1 MKTNLSA
8 DLIYIQWKEEY
19 KDVLESLPG
28 KQIYMLFSGGKDS
41 SVAMNFILR
50 AAKEFRFDFEAHAAS
65 FPVHRYTDE
74 EKDKIGSYWRKKKK
88 NIIWHETK
96 ETDEYIYN
104 TANPC
109 LLCQELRKKMLKNIL
124 TSSTQDWNNLVLIA
138 GYSLWDIVS
147 YSIEHLTS
155 NIFSTP
161 DNHTTVE
168 KNKRFLETAQ
178 RFYPLMK
185 MKEGYTIFRPV
196 IKFNNDAIQKVVSEK
211 DIPNLSIPCKFENL
225 RPKKIMEKYFDKIE
239 AGFNYNQVFEFAKKS
254 LGLPGM
260 SSYTSIN
267 REEYLRNFF

>member
-1 MKTNLSA
+1 MKANVSA
-8 DLIYIQWKEEY
+8 NFIYIQWKEEY
-19 KDVLESLPG
+19 RHVLESLPD

-41 SVAMNFILR
+41 SMAMDLILR
-50 AAKEFRFDFEAHAAS
+50 AAKEFRFDFEAHAAA

-74 EKDKIGSYWRKKKK
+74 EKDKIGSYWSKRGK

-109 LLCQELRKKMLKNIL
+109 LLCQGLRKKMLKNIL

-147 YSIEHLTS
+147 YSIEHLIS

-161 DNHTTVE
+161 DNHTDVE

-196 IKFNNDAIQKVVSEK
+196 IKFNNDEIQKIVSEK
-211 DIPNLSIPCKFENL
+211 DIPTLSIPCRFENL
-225 RPKKIMEKYFDKIE
+225 RPKKNMEKYFDKMGTE
-239 AGFNYNQVFEFAKKS
+239 FNYNQVFDFARKS
-254 LGLPGM
+254 LGLPCI

-267 REEYLRNFF
+267 RKEYLRNFF

>member
-1 MKTNLSA
+1 MKINLNTDSS
-8 DLIYIQWKEEY
+8 YIRWREEY
-19 KDVLESLPG
+19 KDVLKSLPG
-28 KQIYMLFSGGKDS
+28 KQIYILFSGGKDS
-41 SVAMNFILR
+41 SMAMELILR
-50 AAKEFRFDFEAHAAS
+50 AAKEFRFDFEAHAAA

-74 EKDKIGSYWRKKKK
+74 EKDKIGSYWSKRDK

-96 ETDEYIYN
+96 ETDEYIDN

-109 LLCQELRKKMLKNIL
+109 LLCQGLRKKMLKNIL

-147 YSIEHLTS
+147 YSIEHLIS

-161 DNHTTVE
+161 DNHTDLE

-185 MKEGYTIFRPV
+185 MKEGYTIFRPL
-196 IKFNNDAIQKVVSEK
+196 IKFNNDEIQKVVSEK
-211 DIPNLSIPCKFENL
+211 DIPTLSIPCKFQEF
-225 RPKKIMEKYFDKIE
+225 RPKKIMEKYFDKMGT
-239 AGFNYNQVFEFAKKS
+239 GFNYDQVFDFAKKS